1 VGAPALE
8 VDIGL
13 PRRSFR
19 LEVAF
24 SVDARTL
31 ALVGPSGSGKSSVL
45 RAVAGLLK
53 PDRGRIALGGEVW
66 FDAAA
71 RRHVPPEDRSVGLVF
86 QDYALFPHLTVAQ
99 NVGFGGGRP
108 EPVLERLGI
117 APLARA
123 RPGELSGGERQRVA
137 LARALARGP
146 RVLLLDEPMA
156 ALDPHTRAAV
166 RAELRALLRELG
178 LPTVLVTHDFED
190 AAVLAEQVA
199 VLEEGRLAQQGTPAE
214 LVAAPADAF
223 VASLTGANLL
233 AGEARRDGASGL
245 TAVTLADGSR
255 IFSSDVLE
263 GSVGAVVHPSEVTVG
278 REPPAGDSALN
289 HVRGRIGSIVLLA
302 NRARVQVGPLTA
314 EITAASAGRLGLS
327 EGEWATASFKA
338 SGTRLVPL
346 DPGPRG
352 DVPAPG

>member
-1 VGAPALE
+1 
-8 VDIGL
+8 
-13 PRRSFR
+13 
-19 LEVAF
+19 
-24 SVDARTL
+24 
-31 ALVGPSGSGKSSVL
+31 
-45 RAVAGLLK
+45 
-53 PDRGRIALGGEVW
+53 
-66 FDAAA
+66 
-71 RRHVPPEDRSVGLVF
+71 
-86 QDYALFPHLTVAQ
+86 
-99 NVGFGGGRP
+99 
-108 EPVLERLGI
+108 LERLGI
-117 APLARA
+117 AALARA

-166 RAELRALLRELG
+166 RAELRSLLRELA

-190 AAVLAEQVA
+190 AAVLAERVA
-199 VLEEGRLAQQGTPAE
+199 VLEGGRLAQQGSPAE

-233 AGEARRDGASGL
+233 PGQARRDGASGL

-255 IFSSDVLE
+255 IFSSDGLE

-278 REPPAGDSALN
+278 HEAPAGDSALN

-314 EITAASAGRLGLS
+314 EITAASAERLGLG
-327 EGEWATASFKA
+327 EGEWATATFKA

-346 DPGPRG
+346 DPGPG
-352 DVPAPG
+352 DGAPAQPVA